1 MKKSDCPCE
10 YSMLNPE
17 IIQQLEENMPSEEM
31 VQRLVMFFKAISHDT
46 RIKIISALRISETCV
61 CDLACVLEMTQ
72 SAVSHQLKILREQ
85 GLVKYRREGKECY
98 YSLTDNHVLHIY
110 EQALTHM
117 SEELESSQDDDC
129 QR

>member
-1 MKKSDCPCE
+1 MRKSECTCE

-17 IIQQLEENMPSEEM
+17 IIQEVEKNMPADQM
-31 VQRLVMFFKAISHDT
+31 VDRLVGFFKAISHDT
-46 RIKIISALRISETCV
+46 RIKIISALRISELCV

-85 GLVKYRREGKECY
+85 GLVKYRRHGKECY

-117 SEELESSQDDDC
+117 SEDFMH
-129 QR
+129 R

>member
-1 MKKSDCPCE
+1 MKKSECSCE

-17 IIQQLEENMPSEEM
+17 IIQEVEQNMPADEM
-31 VQRLVMFFKAISHDT
+31 IQRLVSFFKAISHDT
-46 RIKIISALRISETCV
+46 RIKIISALSISELCV

-85 GLVKYRREGKECY
+85 GFVKYRRQGKECY

-117 SEELESSQDDDC
+117 SEDINESHHEF
-129 QR
+129 